1 MKIEELNGSEL
12 FFAGRVMTKLV
23 EITKEQKKTNKDYE
37 KAFDYLLSKFDE
49 INTEIEKE
57 IYLEFKEAIDNLKK
71 NFEEWCIIDLYNELE
86 SKIQELEISIRS
98 LRKTGQKYAEAERD
112 YKILL
117 RQEVLKLRD
126 EGQAIGVI
134 TLTCYGIPSVAE
146 ARFKR
151 DTAEA
156 IYKANLE
163 AISTIKLQI
172 RVLEN
177 QINREFGMEGNRL

>member
-1 MKIEELNGSEL
+1 M
-12 FFAGRVMTKLV
+12 
-23 EITKEQKKTNKDYE
+23 
-37 KAFDYLLSKFDE
+37 
-49 INTEIEKE
+49 
-57 IYLEFKEAIDNLKK
+57 
-71 NFEEWCIIDLYNELE
+71 DLMNELQQ
-86 SKIQELEISIRS
+86 KIKELEISIKQ
-98 LRKTGQKYAEAERD
+98 LRTSGTNYAQAERD
-112 YKILL
+112 YKVLL
-117 RQEVLKLRD
+117 RHEVLKLRD

-151 DTAEA
+151 DIAET